1 MRRSLWREVR
11 VLAGLVAVGLI
22 VGAFTDYLFL
32 FTALGLLAYIGLQLR
47 NLYRLHQWL
56 LSNKRGEVPDAAGP
70 WGDVFNEVR
79 KLVRRTTRRTDE
91 LTDALQRFQSAAAA
105 IPDGVVLLSQYEEIE
120 WANPPAAQ
128 LLGVY
133 YPRDR
138 GIRLSNLVRDPVFT
152 EYLAR
157 GDFSEPLD
165 MHSPAS
171 PEHWVSLQIVPFGAA
186 HLKLILV
193 RDITRLQ
200 RLEQMRR
207 VFVANVSHELR
218 TPVTVL
224 AGYIETLRG
233 MDRVPPEELQ
243 KHLATMH
250 EQARRMQRLV
260 DDLLTLSRLETAARR
275 LREETVDVPA
285 LLADLKQ
292 QAELL
297 SGEARHRITLEA
309 EPELRLRGTREEL
322 HSAFMNLINNA
333 VRYTPPEGE
342 IRLRWWA
349 DAGGARFAV
358 SDTGEGIAPEHLP
371 HLTERFYR
379 VDTARSR
386 ASGGTGLGL
395 SIVKHVLL
403 RHQAHLEIESE
414 PGRGST
420 FTCVFPAHRV
430 VRNGASADAARA
442 PAATPGA

>member
-1 MRRSLWREVR
+1 MRRSLWREVW
-11 VLAGLVAVGLI
+11 VLLGLVAAGLA

-32 FTALGLLAYIGLQLR
+32 FTALGLLAYIALQLR

-56 LSNKRGEVPDAAGP
+56 LSKKRGEVPDAAGP

-79 KLVRRTTRRTDE
+79 KLVRRTARRTDE
-91 LTDALQRFQSAAAA
+91 LTDALQRFQSAAEA
-105 IPDGVVLLSQYEEIE
+105 IPDGVVLLSRYEEIE

-128 LLGVY
+128 LLGVDF
-133 YPRDR
+133 PRDR
-138 GIRLSNLVRDPVFT
+138 GMRLSNLVRDPVFT
-152 EYLAR
+152 EYFAR
-157 GDFSEPLD
+157 GDFAEPLD

-171 PEHWVSLQIVPFGAA
+171 PELWVSLQIVPFGAR
-186 HLKLILV
+186 LKLILV

-200 RLEQMRR
+200 RLEQVRR

-224 AGYIETLRG
+224 GGYIETLRG

-250 EQARRMQRLV
+250 EQSQRMQRLV

-275 LREETVDVPA
+275 PREEVVDVPA
-285 LLADLKQ
+285 LLEGLRE
-292 QAELL
+292 QAEML

-309 EPELRLRGTREEL
+309 QPELKLRGTREEL

-333 VRYTPPEGE
+333 VRYTPPQGA
-342 IRLRWWA
+342 IGLRWWA
-349 DAGGARFAV
+349 EGEEPRFAV

-403 RHQAHLEIESE
+403 RHQAHLEIDSE

-420 FTCVFPAHRV
+420 FTCVFPAKRL
-430 VRNGASADAARA
+430 VREPTDTAAPA
-442 PAATPGA
+442 PAASRSR